1 MLDSSDVLLIPRG
14 LEKKK
19 KKKNRCE
26 ILSSLSSVVM
36 SRGLLDI
43 ITYTFL

>member
-19 KKKNRCE
+19 KKK
-26 ILSSLSSVVM
+26 SLRDFIVS
-36 SRGLLDI
+36 I
-43 ITYTFL
+43 